1 MIVSSRPT
9 PPASRPWSSA
19 CWPSDAE
26 TWVWEISFRSIGSAP
41 MRRLSARSWVSCG
54 EPMPLIWAPVRPSMP
69 SGFSRKSIVASET
82 ILLSSVIAKR
92 WSAASRSEPGGR
104 MISDPRW
111 AIRLVTRAKASR
123 PLSVNSIVTMGSWVC
138 WSKFCSGFLMSV
150 PDSSES
156 SSSTK
161 KRCTDSGW
169 FSARSASTTT
179 MPCGTLSTSLSA
191 GGPLRNGG
199 SGSLSSPACP
209 TGIAASA
216 SAHSLAFGTSSAPR
230 GGPRIDSKSTSSSSQ
245 VVAGPLISR
254 WSGPNR

>member
-1 MIVSSRPT
+1 
-9 PPASRPWSSA
+9 
-19 CWPSDAE
+19 
-26 TWVWEISFRSIGSAP
+26 
-41 MRRLSARSWVSCG
+41 
-54 EPMPLIWAPVRPSMP
+54 MPLICAPVRPSMP

-92 WSAASRSEPGGR
+92 CRAASRSVPGGR
-104 MISDPRW
+104 MISDPRC
-111 AIRLVTRAKASR
+111 AIRLVTRANASR

-169 FSARSASTTT
+169 LGARSASSTT
-179 MPCGTLSTSLSA
+179 MPCGTLSTSLLA
-191 GGPLRNGG
+191 GGPLRKGAV
-199 SGSLSSPACP
+199 SSLLSPAVP
-209 TGIAASA
+209 TGTFASS
-216 SAHSLAFGTSSAPR
+216 SAHSLPLGTSSAAR
-230 GGPRIDSKSTSSSSQ
+230 GGPRIDSKSTSSSLQ
-245 VVAGPLISR
+245 VVAGPVISF